1 MKVSG
6 VDKDG
11 LTGATKARAVRV
23 SGKRLVTRTRTVTL
37 PANSHRGLDYPRGC
51 NGCLEYPQC
60 GTVEP
65 SSRFSQPG
73 ALSYRSGPG
82 CGDRQGRWIAS
93 THHQLALREVAPR
106 GYGSVTVSL
115 FGGPTTPGA
124 ADQGELAVVYGAT
137 YTRTSTGSTYTG
149 GTSTTV
155 LTGPDTGGHTTA
167 APTGPISVIQDDD
180 GVGVPGFEWYFRTRE
195 GASYDVASFTLTY
208 TFLTPQ
214 S

>member
-1 MKVSG
+1 M
-6 VDKDG
+6 
-11 LTGATKARAVRV
+11 
-23 SGKRLVTRTRTVTL
+23 
-37 PANSHRGLDYPRGC
+37 
-51 NGCLEYPQC
+51 
-60 GTVEP
+60 
-65 SSRFSQPG
+65 SQ
-73 ALSYRSGPG
+73 
-82 CGDRQGRWIAS
+82 
-93 THHQLALREVAPR
+93 
-106 GYGSVTVSL
+106 

-208 TFLTPQ
+208 TFLTPR